1 MRRMPKIDD
10 RVRALTINSAV
21 LGIEKLCYVYM
32 PPEAEAGQ
40 RLPTLYLL
48 RSHEREWVNRREDET
63 RGNRTVVDMYLQQ
76 RRLGAIGPLI
86 LVMPGLASDDNRF
99 PSVLNDCVAPELA
112 GEQNGMGSGR
122 FMSYFFEELLP
133 FIDTQLPTIP
143 VRGVTGFSL
152 GGLMSVLAAAR
163 RPDLFVSVGA
173 YDATIL
179 YSAESGQRFRPTDR
193 VLDLE
198 MFDAAL
204 GVPRDFAYISENSPI
219 SLLMRADREA
229 LKQLTWLIQY
239 GPEEIEPWGSNY
251 YRNEHLLRALAAL
264 GIQNAVP
271 GPLPDGRHT
280 WHFADQHVAET
291 LPFHWEAMK
300 KRMYDPVSSEQ

>member
-1 MRRMPKIDD
+1 
-10 RVRALTINSAV
+10 
-21 LGIEKLCYVYM
+21 
-32 PPEAEAGQ
+32 
-40 RLPTLYLL
+40 LL

-219 SLLMRADREA
+219 SLLMRADRD
-229 LKQLTWLIQY
+229 
-239 GPEEIEPWGSNY
+239 Y